1 MTEEAVKM
9 LMQLNKEGFDTAV
22 KRYEL
27 LRAISYVQPVGR
39 RQLALYTG
47 RTEREVRA
55 ECEALRASARAA
67 METVSNMLAK
77 NAEYQDKF
85 KGVPLETCLEEIV

>member
-27 LRAISYVQPVGR
+27 LRAISYVQPVGAAAACAVYR
-39 RQLALYTG
+39 PH
-47 RTEREVRA
+47 RA
-55 ECEALRASARAA
+55 
-67 METVSNMLAK
+67 
-77 NAEYQDKF
+77 
-85 KGVPLETCLEEIV
+85 

>member
-55 ECEALRASARAA
+55 ECEALRAGGNGSRSYKRAA
-67 METVSNMLAK
+67 AGAGIGAEVRD
-77 NAEYQDKF
+77 NAGRHCKR
-85 KGVPLETCLEEIV
+85 

>member
-55 ECEALRASARAA
+55 E
-67 METVSNMLAK
+67 
-77 NAEYQDKF
+77 
-85 KGVPLETCLEEIV
+85 